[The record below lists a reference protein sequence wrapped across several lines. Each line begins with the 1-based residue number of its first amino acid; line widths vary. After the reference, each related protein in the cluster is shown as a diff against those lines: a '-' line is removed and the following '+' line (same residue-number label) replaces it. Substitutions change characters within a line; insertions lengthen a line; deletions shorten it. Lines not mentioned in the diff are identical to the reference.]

1 MASSQD
7 PYRLRSPLA
16 EGTGRPATPST
27 PLSISPSSPTG
38 SGLVMRTTPRA
49 RNANLPPIHVS
60 PLSTSP
66 PTVLSPTRAQTHRSL
81 AIPPLSSP
89 SSTITPTA
97 SDHTVPHRP
106 TPSSYPS
113 QIPSRTNTS
122 TPPPRVHGSTSEHR
136 ASATTSYSQS
146 LSSPCFIHSHLDHS
160 LADHKAGGSSS
171 STGKKPRTKSS
182 ETAKETGLRKGSG
195 GSKVLPPTGEGLRSE
210 GTESRTAG
218 SSTTGESV
226 LDSNDE
232 AIYSDADYNEEEDEE
247 RGNLTRQLAETAVSV
262 REMSKQLGK
271 LSLWFPRCDSAHLT
285 FYVRRSRKGHYADS
299 VGHDRHESSR

>member
-1 MASSQD
+1 MSSSQD
-7 PYRLRSPLA
+7 PHRLRSPLS

-27 PLSISPSSPTG
+27 PLSVSPSSSSPSG
-38 SGLVMRTTPRA
+38 SGLIMRTTPRA
-49 RNANLPPIHVS
+49 KNASLPPIHV
-60 PLSTSP
+60 PPMSTSP
-66 PTVLSPTRAQTHRSL
+66 PSVLSPTRAQTHRSL

-89 SSTITPTA
+89 SSTITPTTL
-97 SDHTVPHRP
+97 DHAAPHRP
-106 TPSSYPS
+106 TPSSYPT
-113 QIPSRTNTS
+113 QIPSRTHSS

-160 LADHKAGGSSS
+160 LADHKAGTSSN

-182 ETAKETGLRKGSG
+182 ETAKETGMRKGSG
-195 GSKVLPPTGEGLRSE
+195 GSKVLPPTGEGSRLEGSE
-210 GTESRTAG
+210 SGAAG

-232 AIYSDADYNEEEDEE
+232 AIYSDADYNEEDDEE

-262 REMSKQLGK
+262 REMSKQLGE
-271 LSLWFPRCDSAHLT
+271 LSLNFFVSFSFRLLTPRCPQ
-285 FYVRRSRKGHYADS
+285 VEQ
-299 VGHDRHESSR
+299 ESSLRFNRS